1 MPVMPIEVTIR
12 QQDAP
17 PGIKRYAELRAT
29 KLVEEF
35 PRIESVRVVVDMQRH
50 MYEAQV
56 VAQQKNLT
64 AVGSKEFADNAR
76 ARSTRVRVLKSN
88 CARRF
93 KRNIRIHGSRA
104 GIWRDRSR
112 AKPGRHALRSASF
125 LRPAVNGLA
134 WNW

>member
-76 ARSTRVRVLKSN
+76 AAIDTAVARVEKQLRKTIRKREHSYTRV
-88 CARRF
+88 A
-93 KRNIRIHGSRA
+93 SR
-104 GIWRDRSR
+104 
-112 AKPGRHALRSASF
+112 K
-125 LRPAVNGLA
+125 
-134 WNW
+134 

>member
-76 ARSTRVRVLKSN
+76 SAIDTATARVEKQLRKTIRKRKHSYTRV
-88 CARRF
+88 A
-93 KRNIRIHGSRA
+93 SR
-104 GIWRDRSR
+104 
-112 AKPGRHALRSASF
+112 K
-125 LRPAVNGLA
+125 
-134 WNW
+134 

>member
-1 MPVMPIEVTIR
+1 MPVMAIEVTIR

-76 ARSTRVRVLKSN
+76 AAIDTAVARVEKQLRKTIRKRKHSYTRV
-88 CARRF
+88 A
-93 KRNIRIHGSRA
+93 SR
-104 GIWRDRSR
+104 
-112 AKPGRHALRSASF
+112 K
-125 LRPAVNGLA
+125 
-134 WNW
+134 